1 MSENPEDSKLYPGD
15 EYKLKEV
22 DKSPYK
28 YEALEYFIVDEN
40 RVPHPIND
48 LVKVDNQFHPVA

>member
-28 YEALEYFIVDEN
+28 YEVLEYFIIDEN
-40 RVPHPIND
+40 RELHSIND

>member
-28 YEALEYFIVDEN
+28 YEALEYFIIDEN
-40 RVPHPIND
+40 RELEEISD
-48 LVKVDNQFHPVA
+48 LIIADNQFHPVA